1 MQSRRIRPSPTGNP
15 WQAVRK
21 LPWAEEALSASTQSR
36 NYWPSFIGQSL
47 FLFVSG
53 GLLSM
58 RATLVVQIRRAARQ
72 RPSANQ
78 SSSHRCRQR
87 PAVGYP
93 ATMQSRRIR
102 PSPTG
107 NPWQAVRKLPWAEEA
122 LSAST
127 QSRNYWPSFIRQ
139 SLFLF
144 VSGGLLSIQ
153 ATVVVEIVYQSFDP
167 DQIKRE
173 ISLRSSWCEQLLG
186 LGPRL
191 VIILYAWP

>member
-21 LPWAEEALSASTQSR
+21 LPWAEEALSASTRSR

-58 RATLVVQIRRAARQ
+58 RATL
-72 RPSANQ
+72 
-78 SSSHRCRQR
+78 
-87 PAVGYP
+87 
-93 ATMQSRRIR
+93 
-102 PSPTG
+102 
-107 NPWQAVRKLPWAEEA
+107 
-122 LSAST
+122 
-127 QSRNYWPSFIRQ
+127 
-139 SLFLF
+139 
-144 VSGGLLSIQ
+144 
-153 ATVVVEIVYQSFDP
+153 VVEIVYQSFDP

-186 LGPRL
+186 LGCVLDSSSFCMLGPNGLGAGEIHHALLLPHPQTRRLQQNPRTASVSL
-191 VIILYAWP
+191 QAWRRQVGLLIFARRFSEVARLYSVGARRWK